1 MGSSKPWPD
10 AMEVLTGD
18 RNMDASGLME
28 YFKPLYDW
36 LKAEN
41 ERTGEYIGWESS
53 SVGKNMKLYKNVQP
67 SLKVFNKYNYVGTL
81 KHFTHSGSSGSEF
94 TDSTSNTYKY
104 ELLERL
110 ITITT
115 LM

>member
-53 SVGKNMKLYKNVQP
+53 SVGKNMQIYKNLQP

-81 KHFTHSGSSGSEF
+81 KHFTRSGSSGSEF
-94 TDSTSNTYKY
+94 WTY
-104 ELLERL
+104 
-110 ITITT
+110 
-115 LM
+115 